1 VPFDVLSCA
10 KYNQDAAGTDSY
22 NMNMSESRSILLDT
36 ATKFRDAREFFMN
49 SALNAVVHDFHVNFA
64 A

>member
-10 KYNQDAAGTDSY
+10 KYNQDAAGTESY
-22 NMNMSESRSILLDT
+22 NMSESRSILLDT